1 MQSGRILLSPTSSLL
16 PAVLADGHSSPSGGH
31 FGYPKTLTRISASFV
46 WPGIR
51 ISVKSF
57 IRECEVCQ
65 RCKHETLRPA
75 GLLQP
80 LPIPQ
85 RIWTDISMD
94 FIEGLPL
101 SQGYNVIMVVVDRLS
116 KYAHFVPLKHPYTAA
131 SIAKCFL
138 NNVMKL
144 HGMPLSIIS
153 DRDKI
158 FISSFWKSLFKL
170 HGTTLCYSSSYH
182 P

>member
-1 MQSGRILLSPTSSLL
+1 MGPLESHFVTIACCLGWWPLFSFRWTFWIPKDSHTYFSKFCLAWHPT
-16 PAVLADGHSSPSGGH
+16 
-31 FGYPKTLTRISASFV
+31 
-46 WPGIR
+46 
-51 ISVKSF
+51 SVKSF
-57 IRECEVCQ
+57 IRDCEVCQ
-65 RCKHETLRPA
+65 HCKHETLWPV

-85 RIWTDISMD
+85 WIWTDISMD
-94 FIEGLPL
+94 FVEGLSL

-116 KYAHFVPLKHPYTAA
+116 KYAYFMPLKHPYTTV
-131 SIAKCFL
+131 SVAKCFL
-138 NNVMKL
+138 NNVVKL
-144 HGMPLSIIS
+144 HGMPLSIVS

-158 FISSFWKSLFKL
+158 FISTFWKSLFKL